1 VTAAFIYEGWRVAV
15 LVRFGTVRAYDAG
28 TNTCTIEIS
37 GYPSSQ
43 LEDVPLADNISALL
57 AIDGARCV
65 VALNEGLNGSDACIV
80 AIY

>member
-1 VTAAFIYEGWRVAV
+1 M
-15 LVRFGTVRAYDAG
+15 
-28 TNTCTIEIS
+28 EIS

-43 LEDVPLADNISALL
+43 LEDVPLADNISSAL